1 MQKLARRVIFSN
13 GEMFMKKHVR
23 EAGEKKVSKFT
34 ESAWKLTYY
43 FAVETA
49 LLFFTRNEPWL
60 GKTEYFWN
68 GWPNHTIKYESLKRV
83 ESITNTTCRLILK
96 IRGKPILKPK
106 TQLHRR

>member
-1 MQKLARRVIFSN
+1 
-13 GEMFMKKHVR
+13 MKKHVR

-43 FAVETA
+43 FAVEAA

-68 GWPNHTIKYESLKRV
+68 GWPNHTIKYDFFKLGRKYSYVGRKY
-83 ESITNTTCRLILK
+83 SYNTPYPLDISK
-96 IRGKPILKPK
+96 
-106 TQLHRR
+106 